1 MKAGGTIFPLTVSF
15 DAPPIPLLRLDTNGL
30 RIQGSAG
37 SPRFQFKKMLKF
49 AVQHDIKPM
58 IMTWPLNKEGIEDAM
73 TTLIEGRMRYRGVL
87 IAE

>member
-15 DAPPIPLLRLDTNGL
+15 DSPPIPLLRLDTNGL

-37 SPRFQFKKMLKF
+37 APRFQFKKMLKF
-49 AVQHDIKPM
+49 AVQHGIKPM
-58 IMTWPLNKEGIEDAM
+58 IMTWPLNKEGVEDAM
-73 TTLIEGRMRYRGVL
+73 KTLIEGQMRYRGVL